1 MSQLVANDQGVITGR
16 FTIPPHIP
24 AGAKTVAFEGAENV
38 GTRGSAVF
46 VGQGNLT
53 VQTLQQVNTVTTY
66 WVDPLAQTFVLDGDT
81 QICGADLWFT
91 ASGGDAR
98 IQLREVSNGVPTRVV
113 LAEVHVPASSMVI
126 SGGGHTRIL
135 FPAPV
140 ALSGNEEY
148 ALVVLCDDATTAV
161 AIAEM
166 GKFDAMA
173 QTWVVSQPYTI
184 GVLLSSSNAS
194 AWTAHQVRVLAF
206 RLLRPV
212 YTAAP
217 QVVDLGGADTD
228 EVTDMVLLS
237 LAETPSARTS
247 LAYGLTLPDG
257 AEMTVADGQVIRLDR
272 AVAGAV
278 RVRATLAGDTA
289 ASPVLWPGSQLI
301 GGKVQQTAD
310 YYTRSIPARNATR
323 AILIYDA
330 IVPSG
335 AGVMPEI
342 RVNDGAWQALTPDG
356 TTQQGDGLVEFRYVL
371 SLADMA
377 AEEIKGRITLTGTNQ
392 ARPRVRNIRM
402 MAVA

>member
-1 MSQLVANDQGVITGR
+1 MSVVADENGVVTGR
-16 FTIPPHIP
+16 FTIPPNVP

-53 VQTLQQVNTVTTY
+53 VQTLRQINTVTNY
-66 WVDPLAQTFVLDGDT
+66 WVDPLAQTFVLDADT
-81 QICGADLWFT
+81 QLCGVDVWFT

-98 IQLREVSNGVPTRVV
+98 IQIREVSNGVPTRVV
-113 LAEVHVPASSMVI
+113 LAEAHVPASSMVI

-140 ALSGNEEY
+140 ALSGNVEY

-166 GKFDAMA
+166 GKFDAIA

-194 AWTAHQVRVLAF
+194 TWTAHQDRDMAF

-212 YTAAP
+212 YTAAA
-217 QVVDLGGADTD
+217 QVVDLGGAETD

-237 LAETPSARTS
+237 LAEMPSAQTS
-247 LAYGLTLPDG
+247 MAYGVTLSDG
-257 AEMTVADGQVIRLDR
+257 TEMTVADGQVIRLSR
-272 AVAGAV
+272 SVTGAV
-278 RVRATLAGDTA
+278 HVRATLAGDTS

-301 GGKVQQTAD
+301 GGKVGQTAD
-310 YYTRSIPARNATR
+310 YYTRSIPAQGAQR

-330 IVPSG
+330 VVPSG
-335 AGVMPEI
+335 AGVSPEI
-342 RVNDGAWQALTPDG
+342 RVNAGEWQSLTPDG

-371 SLADMA
+371 TLPDA
-377 AEEIKGRITLTGTNQ
+377 AEEIKCRLTLTGTNQ

>member
-1 MSQLVANDQGVITGR
+1 
-16 FTIPPHIP
+16 
-24 AGAKTVAFEGAENV
+24 
-38 GTRGSAVF
+38 
-46 VGQGNLT
+46 
-53 VQTLQQVNTVTTY
+53 
-66 WVDPLAQTFVLDGDT
+66 
-81 QICGADLWFT
+81 
-91 ASGGDAR
+91 
-98 IQLREVSNGVPTRVV
+98 
-113 LAEVHVPASSMVI
+113 
-126 SGGGHTRIL
+126 
-135 FPAPV
+135 
-140 ALSGNEEY
+140 
-148 ALVVLCDDATTAV
+148 
-161 AIAEM
+161 M
-166 GKFDAMA
+166 GKFDAIA

-194 AWTAHQVRVLAF
+194 TWTAHQDRDLAF

-217 QVVDLGGADTD
+217 QVLDLGGADTD

-237 LAETPSARTS
+237 LAETPSAQTS
-247 LAYGLTLPDG
+247 MAYGLTLPDG

-289 ASPVLWPGSQLI
+289 SSPVLWPGSQLI
-301 GGKVQQTAD
+301 GGKVQQTGD
-310 YYTRSIPARNATR
+310 YYTRSIPARGATR

-335 AGVMPEI
+335 AGVKPEI
-342 RVNDGAWQALTPDG
+342 RVNAGEWQTLTPDG

-371 SLADMA
+371 PLTDAD
-377 AEEIKGRITLTGTNQ
+377 EIKGRFTLTGTNQ